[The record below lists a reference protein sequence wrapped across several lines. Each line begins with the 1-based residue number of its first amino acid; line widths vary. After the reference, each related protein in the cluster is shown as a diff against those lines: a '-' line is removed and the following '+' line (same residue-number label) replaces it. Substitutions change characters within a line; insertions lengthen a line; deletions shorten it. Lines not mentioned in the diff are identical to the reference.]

1 MITLEVKKFEKNENF
16 EKEMKEYQSGYWY
29 SNRWNMPEKS
39 KEVNALSV
47 AITEEQ
53 FEAIRKAV
61 LEVF

>member
-1 MITLEVKKFEKNENF
+1 MITLQISKIEKNKDYKNPKDRDYRVISEWSLY
-16 EKEMKEYQSGYWY
+16 KET
-29 SNRWNMPEKS
+29 NI
-39 KEVNALSV
+39 LSV

>member
-1 MITLEVKKFEKNENF
+1 
-16 EKEMKEYQSGYWY
+16 
-29 SNRWNMPEKS
+29 MPEKS